1 MRRGTINCNTGRFP
15 GVYRP
20 EEDASQK
27 RGIKAMGEEG
37 TWWIKFLEEGQ
48 RDAVQSLSPI
58 LKRGGRR
65 KVKIKA
71 CWV

>member
-37 TWWIKFLEEGQ
+37 TW
-48 RDAVQSLSPI
+48 
-58 LKRGGRR
+58 
-65 KVKIKA
+65 
-71 CWV
+71 